1 MKGNK
6 LLIILALTIALVAI
20 AINVE
25 VKNIKINTDFVLGGV
40 LLLVLIAFILYKKR
54 VQLKRIYEILAS
66 DKNRVYV
73 LVAMLLSVIA
83 IVVKISTNIEVSLT
97 DTETEKI
104 TTEQETPK
112 MADIKIATTIYPIYD
127 FIREVRGT
135 DKNIIL
141 LDKNNIDANEL
152 KACDL
157 ILYMDDNGYD
167 SWLKVALNRINLG
180 DSDKL
185 VKLSTILGDYKDYGW
200 VSIENA
206 ISIVNY
212 IGILLAERD
221 LEFSVYYGSNAQAYI
236 NKLDKLR
243 TEYYSI
249 ISTRLTDTVYFNS
262 EEERLKIA
270 NLLEEI
276 QLKTAVDEAGEHSD
290 KIVQFKDTHDIG
302 EADPREAKSYL
313 SIMKENAEILE
324 KALQ

>member
-20 AINVE
+20 AITVE

-167 SWLKVALNRINLG
+167 SWLKVTLNRINLG

-212 IGILLAERD
+212 IGLLLAERD
-221 LEFSVYYGSNAQAYI
+221 LEFSVYYSSNAQAYI

-249 ISTRLTDTVYFNS
+249 ISAGLTDTVYFNS

-313 SIMKENAEILE
+313 SIMKENAKILE

>member
-167 SWLKVALNRINLG
+167 SWIKVALNRINLG

>member
-6 LLIILALTIALVAI
+6 LLIILTLTIALVAI

-167 SWLKVALNRINLG
+167 SWLKVVLNRINLG

-185 VKLSTILGDYKDYGW
+185 VKLSDILGDYKDYGW

-221 LEFSVYYGSNAQAYI
+221 LEFSVYYSSNAQAYI

-249 ISTRLTDTVYFNS
+249 ISAGLTDTVYFNS

-313 SIMKENAEILE
+313 SIMKENAKILE

>member
-6 LLIILALTIALVAI
+6 LLIILTLTIALVAI

-104 TTEQETPK
+104 TTEQENPK

-152 KACDL
+152 KACNL

-200 VSIENA
+200 VSIDNA

-221 LEFSVYYGSNAQAYI
+221 LEFSVYYSSNAQAYI

-249 ISTRLTDTVYFNS
+249 ISTSLTDTVYFNS

-313 SIMKENAEILE
+313 SIMKENAKILE